1 MTLNAVVLPAPFGPI
16 NPTIWP
22 SRTSNEIPSR
32 ATIPPNRRVTF
43 RSESRAIDR
52 GSLCRSDPKW
62 QKNSASS
69 AMAATLFRN
78 LSELAAETHMSRG
91 QKITNL
97 IGVTVPFAGFLAS
110 VFFLWG
116 SYVTWR
122 DLTIFAVG
130 YALTTLG
137 ISIGFHRLFTHRSYE
152 TFKSIRYGLA
162 VLGSM
167 AVQGPVIRWVSDHRK
182 HHSFADRE
190 GDPHSPHAGFGPG
203 FRGKI
208 AGLWHAHVGWL
219 FRNVG
224 RAEWTKYAK
233 DLLADRGMVFISRWF
248 GVWVGLSLLLPF
260 LAGWL
265 WGGTVGAGLQALF
278 WGGVIRIF
286 LLHHIT
292 WSVNSVCHFVG
303 SRRFRVKDE
312 SRNVWW
318 LSWISF
324 GESWHHNHHAFP
336 SSAFH
341 GLKPWELDIGGLV
354 IRLMRRLGLV
364 WKVNVP
370 TPEMQQRRR
379 EALS

>member
-1 MTLNAVVLPAPFGPI
+1 MQV
-16 NPTIWP
+16 
-22 SRTSNEIPSR
+22 
-32 ATIPPNRRVTF
+32 
-43 RSESRAIDR
+43 
-52 GSLCRSDPKW
+52 GSQMAKEPRCLPKW
-62 QKNSASS
+62 RLLSS
-69 AMAATLFRN
+69 AV
-78 LSELAAETHMSRG
+78 SDLAAETHMTRG

-152 TFKSIRYGLA
+152 TYRAIRYSLA

-203 FRGKI
+203 IRGKI

-233 DLLADRGMVFISRWF
+233 DLLADRGMVFVSRMF
-248 GVWVGLSLLLPF
+248 P
-260 LAGWL
+260 
-265 WGGTVGAGLQALF
+265 AL
-278 WGGVIRIF
+278 G
-286 LLHHIT
+286 
-292 WSVNSVCHFVG
+292 
-303 SRRFRVKDE
+303 
-312 SRNVWW
+312 
-318 LSWISF
+318 
-324 GESWHHNHHAFP
+324 
-336 SSAFH
+336 
-341 GLKPWELDIGGLV
+341 
-354 IRLMRRLGLV
+354 RRLAACCPSPPAGSGAARSARDCR
-364 WKVNVP
+364 P
-370 TPEMQQRRR
+370 CSG
-379 EALS
+379 AA

>member
-1 MTLNAVVLPAPFGPI
+1 
-16 NPTIWP
+16 
-22 SRTSNEIPSR
+22 
-32 ATIPPNRRVTF
+32 
-43 RSESRAIDR
+43 
-52 GSLCRSDPKW
+52 
-62 QKNSASS
+62 
-69 AMAATLFRN
+69 
-78 LSELAAETHMSRG
+78 MSPMKG

-130 YALTTLG
+130 YVLTTLG

-152 TFKSIRYGLA
+152 TYRAIRYSLA

-203 FRGKI
+203 SAARSRACGTLTS
-208 AGLWHAHVGWL
+208 AGSSATSGAPSGRSTRRICSPTAAWSSSRACSGLGSPSRCCFPSRPAGSGAARSARAASHVLG
-219 FRNVG
+219 
-224 RAEWTKYAK
+224 
-233 DLLADRGMVFISRWF
+233 
-248 GVWVGLSLLLPF
+248 GL
-260 LAGWL
+260 
-265 WGGTVGAGLQALF
+265 
-278 WGGVIRIF
+278 IRIF

-354 IRLMRRLGLV
+354 IRLMRWLGLV

-370 TPEMQQRRR
+370 TVEMQNRRR
-379 EALS
+379 ELSPTEMTSPGWGRRRLPTRR

>member
-1 MTLNAVVLPAPFGPI
+1 MAKEA
-16 NPTIWP
+16 
-22 SRTSNEIPSR
+22 R
-32 ATIPPNRRVTF
+32 A
-43 RSESRAIDR
+43 
-52 GSLCRSDPKW
+52 
-62 QKNSASS
+62 
-69 AMAATLFRN
+69 FRN
-78 LSELAAETHMSRG
+78 GGYSLPLMSELAAETHMTGG

-130 YALTTLG
+130 YVLTTLG

-152 TFKSIRYGLA
+152 TYRAIRYSLA

-203 FRGKI
+203 IRGKI

-233 DLLADRGMVFISRWF
+233 DLLADRGMVFVSRMF
-248 GVWVGLSLLLPF
+248 PAWVAVSLLLPF
-260 LAGWL
+260 AAGWI
-265 WGGTVGAGLQALF
+265 WGGTFGAGLQAMF
-278 WGGVIRIF
+278 WGGLIRIF

-292 WSVNSVCHFVG
+292 WSVNSVCHFIG

-354 IRLMRRLGLV
+354 IRLLRRLGLV

>member
-1 MTLNAVVLPAPFGPI
+1 MAKEQRTLRDGGYSLPQLER
-16 NPTIWP
+16 TC
-22 SRTSNEIPSR
+22 SR
-32 ATIPPNRRVTF
+32 
-43 RSESRAIDR
+43 
-52 GSLCRSDPKW
+52 DPHV
-62 QKNSASS
+62 A
-69 AMAATLFRN
+69 
-78 LSELAAETHMSRG
+78 G

-97 IGVTVPFAGFLAS
+97 IGVTVPFVGFLAS
-110 VFFLWG
+110 IFFLWG

-152 TFKSIRYGLA
+152 TFRPIRYSLA

-203 FRGKI
+203 IRGKI

-233 DLLADRGMVFISRWF
+233 DLLADRGMVFVSRTF
-248 GVWVGLSLLLPF
+248 GLWVALSLLLPF
-260 LAGWL
+260 AAGWL
-265 WGGTVGAGLQALF
+265 WGGTLGAALQAMF
-278 WGGVIRIF
+278 WGGLIRIF

-303 SRRFRVKDE
+303 TAPLPGERRVTERLVALLDLVRRVVASQPSRLPLV
-312 SRNVWW
+312 SV
-318 LSWISF
+318 
-324 GESWHHNHHAFP
+324 
-336 SSAFH
+336 
-341 GLKPWELDIGGLV
+341 PWPEALGARRRRPRDPADATARA
-354 IRLMRRLGLV
+354 RLEGQCADGRDAEPPPRAPLGL
-364 WKVNVP
+364 
-370 TPEMQQRRR
+370 R
-379 EALS
+379 

>member
-1 MTLNAVVLPAPFGPI
+1 MTRTHKIANLLAVGLP
-16 NPTIWP
+16 
-22 SRTSNEIPSR
+22 
-32 ATIPPNRRVTF
+32 
-43 RSESRAIDR
+43 
-52 GSLCRSDPKW
+52 
-62 QKNSASS
+62 
-69 AMAATLFRN
+69 
-78 LSELAAETHMSRG
+78 
-91 QKITNL
+91 
-97 IGVTVPFAGFLAS
+97 FLALF
-110 VFFLWG
+110 VALITLWNR
-116 SYVTWR
+116 YVTWT
-122 DLTIFAVG
+122 DIGIMVVMYLLTAVG
-130 YALTTLG
+130 ITV
-137 ISIGFHRLFTHRSYE
+137 GFHRLFTHRSYE
-152 TFKSIRYGLA
+152 TYRPIRYSLA

-248 GVWVGLSLLLPF
+248 GLWVGLSLLLPF

-278 WGGVIRIF
+278 WGGLIRIF

-292 WSVNSVCHFVG
+292 WSVNSICHFTG

-341 GLKPWELDIGGLV
+341 GLKAWELDIGGLV
-354 IRLMRRLGLV
+354 IRLMRRVGLV

-370 TPEMQQRRR
+370 SREMQQRRR

>member
-1 MTLNAVVLPAPFGPI
+1 MT
-16 NPTIWP
+16 
-22 SRTSNEIPSR
+22 EI
-32 ATIPPNRRVTF
+32 
-43 RSESRAIDR
+43 
-52 GSLCRSDPKW
+52 
-62 QKNSASS
+62 
-69 AMAATLFRN
+69 
-78 LSELAAETHMSRG
+78 AAELHMSRG

-97 IGVTVPFAGFLAS
+97 LGVTVPFAGFIAS
-110 VFFLWG
+110 IFFLWG
-116 SYVTWR
+116 QYVTWR
-122 DLTIFAVG
+122 DLVIFAVG

-248 GVWVGLSLLLPF
+248 GLWVGLSLLLPF
-260 LAGWL
+260 IAGWL
-265 WGGTVGAGLQALF
+265 WGGTIGAGLQALF

-370 TPEMQQRRR
+370 SREMQQRRR

>member
-1 MTLNAVVLPAPFGPI
+1 MT
-16 NPTIWP
+16 
-22 SRTSNEIPSR
+22 EI
-32 ATIPPNRRVTF
+32 
-43 RSESRAIDR
+43 
-52 GSLCRSDPKW
+52 
-62 QKNSASS
+62 
-69 AMAATLFRN
+69 
-78 LSELAAETHMSRG
+78 AAELHMSRG

-97 IGVTVPFAGFLAS
+97 LGVTIPFAGFLAS
-110 VFFLWG
+110 IFFLWG
-116 SYVTWR
+116 QYVTWR
-122 DLTIFAVG
+122 DLIIFAVG

-203 FRGKI
+203 LRGKL

-248 GVWVGLSLLLPF
+248 GLWVGLSLLLPF
-260 LAGWL
+260 IAGWL
-265 WGGTVGAGLQALF
+265 WGGTIGAGLQALF
-278 WGGVIRIF
+278 WGGLIRIF

-292 WSVNSVCHFVG
+292 WSVNSICHFIG

-341 GLKPWELDIGGLV
+341 GLKAVGARHRRARDQADAPARARLEGERSHAGDAAAPPRGTLLV
-354 IRLMRRLGLV
+354 GPSPFEPRPGSDSETDMSTKAC
-364 WKVNVP
+364 KVP
-370 TPEMQQRRR
+370 S
-379 EALS
+379 AA

>member
-1 MTLNAVVLPAPFGPI
+1 MAKEPAPQPK
-16 NPTIWP
+16 
-22 SRTSNEIPSR
+22 
-32 ATIPPNRRVTF
+32 RR
-43 RSESRAIDR
+43 
-52 GSLCRSDPKW
+52 LL
-62 QKNSASS
+62 SS
-69 AMAATLFRN
+69 AV
-78 LSELAAETHMSRG
+78 SEHAAEIHEMQMTRG

-97 IGVTVPFAGFLAS
+97 LGVAIPFAAFLAS

-116 SYVTWR
+116 SYITWR
-122 DLTIFAVG
+122 DLIIFAVL

-137 ISIGFHRLFTHRSYE
+137 ISIGFHRLFTHKSYE
-152 TFKSIRYGLA
+152 TFKTIRYGLA

-190 GDPHSPHAGFGPG
+190 GDPHSPHAGFAPG
-203 FRGKI
+203 IRGKI

-233 DLLADRGMVFISRWF
+233 DLLADRGMVFISRMF
-248 GVWVGLSLLLPF
+248 PLWVVVSLVAPF
-260 LAGWL
+260 VAGWI
-265 WGGTVGAGLQALF
+265 WGGTLGAGLQAMF
-278 WGGVIRIF
+278 WGGLIRIF

-354 IRLMRRLGLV
+354 IRGMRRLGLV

-370 TPEMQQRRR
+370 TPDMQQRR
-379 EALS
+379 ELALHD